1 MAGPLANILFFIATI
16 SIVVAHALIIRS
28 TLRSL
33 PADGSVNRQRSR
45 MREFVWAVL
54 PAIVLI
60 ALLVWTWRAMHPDS
74 MTFQLQPGRAIGG
87 IKT

>member
-1 MAGPLANILFFIATI
+1 MAGPLANMLFILATI
-16 SIVVAHALIIRS
+16 AIVVAHALIIRS

-33 PADGSVNRQRSR
+33 AASGAVGQPRSR
-45 MREFVWAVL
+45 TQELVWALL

-60 ALLVWTWRAMHPDS
+60 ALLVWTWSTMHPDS
-74 MTFQLQPGRAIGG
+74 MTFQLEPGRSLGG